1 MLLQSGPSRNTQFT
15 PPSSYV
21 CTSFVLFICVKPVP
35 VTSFSWITSA
45 MKANWYIN
53 LKLVFGTTVKDQ
65 KGHKAA
71 LAVDRSLE
79 PVSTSLELFEPTRD
93 SSHLGPN
100 YFIYSFRWFLWTLLV
115 LDSLLRAE
123 DKIVK
128 LTEITA
134 PIGNGGGKRQIYLL
148 KFKWKVTGRIS
159 FSLPGS
165 LTQNLGNR
173 FLLLP
178 TLLFG
183 YLPID
188 RKCSGFWRM
197 YLCAPLYVR
206 ESQARP
212 HTRWGQEVTER

>member
-1 MLLQSGPSRNTQFT
+1 M
-15 PPSSYV
+15 
-21 CTSFVLFICVKPVP
+21 
-35 VTSFSWITSA
+35 
-45 MKANWYIN
+45 
-53 LKLVFGTTVKDQ
+53 
-65 KGHKAA
+65 
-71 LAVDRSLE
+71 DRSLE

-128 LTEITA
+128 LTEIIA

-165 LTQNLGNR
+165 LTLRIWATDFYYYPLCYFLATYLLIVNVQESEGCICVHLCMLGR
-173 FLLLP
+173 HRHVP
-178 TLLFG
+178 TPGGDRKWQSDRGASRTLLTLFN
-183 YLPID
+183 PIACV
-188 RKCSGFWRM
+188 KYSMFSTT
-197 YLCAPLYVR
+197 LFSL
-206 ESQARP
+206 
-212 HTRWGQEVTER
+212 